1 MREYPLVIPRLH
13 FNSLEQLDAY
23 ITRYIFELRFT
34 RMIACTKDPELGYNA
49 FQELGMKG
57 YKARYEYNP
66 TFDSLTDFELT
77 ISL

>member
-1 MREYPLVIPRLH
+1 MREPSLIIPKLH

-23 ITRYIFELRFT
+23 LTRYLFELRFT
-34 RMIACTKDPELGYNA
+34 HILAWTNEPELGFTS

-57 YKARYEYNP
+57 YRAIYDYAP
-66 TFDSLTDFELT
+66 TFDSLTEFKLT